1 MKILV
6 IDDEENQ
13 RNILSDIL
21 TDAGYQVTTAANGE
35 KGLQFIYRDEFFLV
49 LTDLKMPGKDGIEVL
64 KEVLSFD
71 PNIQVILM
79 TAFGSIPSAVHAIK
93 AGAYDY
99 LTKPF
104 QKDELLRV
112 ISRAVDK
119 VALIMENRQ
128 LKNQVVEKYG
138 FLNLVGTST
147 AMKKIFRLI
156 ERIKDIDATILITG
170 ESGTGKEVFA
180 KAVHYNGIRRSGPF
194 IAVNCG
200 AIPENLIESELFGYQ
215 KGAFTGA
222 TRNYAGKFEQAQK
235 GTIFLDEIGAMP
247 HHLQVRL
254 LRVLQEKQISKLGSE
269 TSIDL
274 DMRIIAA
281 TNENLQKKIE
291 NGQFRVDLFHRL
303 DIFSIHIPPLRE
315 RPEDI
320 PLLVKHFIE
329 KFSKIYN
336 KNVFTLSSD
345 ALKKLENYRFPG
357 NIRELENIIE
367 KTFILNDKDIIGAEH
382 LLLGNS
388 KDNEQTDQEFSQ
400 ANLSQMEQDLIRHAL
415 KANMGSIK
423 KSSEALGISYKTL
436 QYRIKKY
443 GLNKNN
449 FKTGN
454 L

>member
-21 TDAGYQVTTAANGE
+21 SDAGYQVTTAANGE
-35 KGLQFIYRDEFFLV
+35 EGLQFIYRDDFFLI
-49 LTDLKMPGKDGIEVL
+49 LTDLKMPEKDGIAVL
-64 KEVLSFD
+64 KEVLEYD
-71 PNIQVILM
+71 PSIQVILM

-112 ISRAVDK
+112 IRRAADK

-128 LKNQVVEKYG
+128 LRNQVIEKFG
-138 FLNLVGTST
+138 FLNLVGTSP
-147 AMKKIFRLI
+147 AMKRIFRLI
-156 ERIKDIDATILITG
+156 EKIKDIDATILITG
-170 ESGTGKEVFA
+170 ESGTGKEVIA
-180 KAVHYNGIRRSGPF
+180 KAVHYGGIRKSGPF

-222 TRNYAGKFEQAQK
+222 TRNFAGKFEQAQK

-247 HHLQVRL
+247 HHLQARL

-269 TSIDL
+269 TSIKL
-274 DMRIIAA
+274 NVRVIAA
-281 TNENLQKKIE
+281 TNENLPEKIE
-291 NGQFRVDLFHRL
+291 KGQFRMDLFHRL
-303 DIFSIHIPPLRE
+303 NVFTIHIAPLRE

-320 PLLVKHFIE
+320 TLLVKHFIE
-329 KFSKIYN
+329 KYSKIYN
-336 KNVFTLSSD
+336 KKIFSLSSA
-345 ALKKLENYRFPG
+345 ALNKLENYRFSG

-367 KTFILNDKDIIGAEH
+367 KTVILNDLDIIGPQH
-382 LLLGNS
+382 LMLGNIKDS
-388 KDNEQTDQEFSQ
+388 KQSGQEFSST
-400 ANLSQMEQDLIRHAL
+400 NLPKMEEDLIRHTL
-415 KANMGSIK
+415 KVNRGSIK
-423 KSSEALGISYKTL
+423 KSSEALGISYKTM
-436 QYRIKKY
+436 QYRMKKY
-443 GLNKNN
+443 GLSKEN
-449 FKTGN
+449 FRTEKV
-454 L
+454 